1 MSVLSKSAKIG
12 KVAVALSQWNV
23 KVAVGALE
31 RCTNEYH
38 FYTEEKASLE
48 DKVLNLIE
56 DSNTS
61 AWDLDYSLKKTG
73 EFIQE
78 TKACLQSV
86 GNSIQCFYE
95 MIKSQRDYIGS
106 LDSKIII
113 RVNKAMKA
121 AGVIGGD
128 EWEAIMYDGLEAEK

>member
-1 MSVLSKSAKIG
+1 MSVLPISAKFG
-12 KVAVALSQWNV
+12 KVAVAPCQWNV
-23 KVAVGALE
+23 NVAVGALE
-31 RCTNEYH
+31 RCTNEYQ
-38 FYTEEKASLE
+38 FYIEEKASLV
-48 DKVLNLIE
+48 DKVFNLIE

-61 AWDLDYSLKKTG
+61 AWDLDYRVKKTG
-73 EFIQE
+73 ELIQE
-78 TKACLQSV
+78 TKACLQGV

-106 LDSKIII
+106 LDSKIIK

-128 EWEAIMYDGLEAEK
+128 EWEAIMHNDFEAEK